1 MRKFLLVSLVLM
13 LTGLASW
20 AQRTVTGK
28 VTDANG
34 NPVPSASVQ
43 VQNTQVG
50 TVTKEDGSF
59 SLSVPANGRRL
70 VITAV
75 GFDAQEMNIGSQ
87 ASYSIS
93 LKAANEQS
101 MQEVVVVGY
110 GTQQRKSFTGSAS
123 KVSAQKIATLMT
135 PSIDKELAG
144 RATGVQVT
152 NSSGTVNSPARIRIR
167 GVQSLSQSND
177 PLIVV
182 DGIPIISGNLSTVH
196 ADLFW
201 W

>member
-50 TVTKEDGSF
+50 TVTKEDGTF
-59 SLSVPANGRRL
+59 SLSVPANGRKL
-70 VITAV
+70 VISAV
-75 GFDAQEMNIGSQ
+75 GFGSQEINIGSQ
-87 ASYSIS
+87 SSYPVS
-93 LKAANEQS
+93 LRAGAEQN

-123 KVSAQKIATLMT
+123 KVNAQQISTLMT
-135 PSIDKELAG
+135 PSVDKELAG
-144 RATGVQVT
+144 RAAGVQVT
-152 NSSGTVNSPARIRIR
+152 NSSGTVNAPAVIRIR
-167 GVQSLSQSND
+167 GIQSINQANQ
-177 PLIVV
+177 PLFVV
-182 DGIPIISGNLSTVH
+182 DGVPIITGNLSATPT
-196 ADLFW
+196 
-201 W
+201 